1 MDTFVFT
8 ASGSRAAFVESS
20 MLLYSR
26 TRKFVGVGHLTRP
39 PGAAAAPQSR
49 REGAG
54 HLAWSRPAVR
64 ARSAAPGRG
73 RGWRR
78 PRHPPHTRAAPREP
92 TRKRRLRLSTI
103 SLFNRILH
111 ISCGGLLPGEGRGAG
126 WGSTAVPPPQPDP
139 LQTGPAPSAEPHRGW
154 PRGGGRWLGSAGRHR
169 GARRAGQGPGL
180 RASVVSSPHPRR
192 RDAPPTA
199 GGTRG
204 SRYLPQPPPAP
215 LQGRRHLL
223 VLPADHRQRPQL
235 PARIPRQLRAGAA
248 QAGAG
253 RSAPRSP
260 PPARRALGARSSV
273 PPLLRREGG
282 MEGRGWSSAT
292 ATLPAPA
299 APTRLSAGP
308 TLPPAASGG
317 HRRRTAGATRHRAV
331 TSPRRGR
338 DRGRCRGGSSGGG
351 FEPSRGGVG
360 SHVLSVGW
368 QRACGPLGALEGSR
382 CGTPGALGRAR
393 PAPGQPCPEIVRR
406 LSSARQRRPDSGGV
420 REP

>member
-192 RDAPPTA
+192 RDAPP
-199 GGTRG
+199 
-204 SRYLPQPPPAP
+204 PPA
-215 LQGRRHLL
+215 
-223 VLPADHRQRPQL
+223 A
-235 PARIPRQLRAGAA
+235 RAGA
-248 QAGAG
+248 
-253 RSAPRSP
+253 
-260 PPARRALGARSSV
+260 V
-273 PPLLRREGG
+273 
-282 MEGRGWSSAT
+282 T
-292 ATLPAPA
+292 C
-299 APTRLSAGP
+299 
-308 TLPPAASGG
+308 
-317 HRRRTAGATRHRAV
+317 HNRRRL
-331 TSPRRGR
+331 
-338 DRGRCRGGSSGGG
+338 RCRGGGTSSSSPPTTANVRSFQLASPGSCGQEQPKQEQADRHPG
-351 FEPSRGGVG
+351 RRRPPAERSEPVHRYRRCCAGKE
-360 SHVLSVGW
+360 GW
-368 QRACGPLGALEGSR
+368 REGAGAPPLRR
-382 CGTPGALGRAR
+382 CPLRQHQPASA
-393 PAPGQPCPEIVRR
+393 PAPRCLPPLPAGTAAEPPGRHVT
-406 LSSARQRRPDSGGV
+406 AR
-420 REP
+420 